1 MNCNHPNTPRPYQAQ
16 VSRGGNR
23 VNIGTFATAE
33 EAALSIARFPRLERE
48 KIAGRAEAQPHVTS
62 DVDGGGGD
70 DAGEDE
76 APPPE
81 EEQDEQRDAG
91 NPTPNPTPNPN
102 PTPAPNS

>member
-1 MNCNHPNTPRPYQAQ
+1 
-16 VSRGGNR
+16 

-62 DVDGGGGD
+62 DVDGGGGGD

-91 NPTPNPTPNPN
+91 NPTPNPTPNP
-102 PTPAPNS
+102 